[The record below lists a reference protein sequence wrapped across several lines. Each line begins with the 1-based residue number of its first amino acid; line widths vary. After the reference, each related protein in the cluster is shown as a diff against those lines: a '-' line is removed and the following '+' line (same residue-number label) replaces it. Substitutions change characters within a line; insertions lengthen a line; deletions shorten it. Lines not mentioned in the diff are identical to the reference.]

1 MNSSLT
7 SETPPSISSSWSTT
21 QVRLGSRS
29 FTPIFPPVDSRL
41 LKLFCSVARSGSLVG
56 ASRELHLTPSAISHA
71 LKHLET
77 SLGCRL
83 FERIGK
89 RMLLNHAGEQLLA
102 QIEKPL
108 RDLAA
113 AEEKLKQLGTWGQ
126 PRLRIGAAVS
136 SCQYLL
142 PNVIRELKKSS
153 PNLLLQVESGDMP
166 EMIDLMQQNRIDL
179 ALGVAADEKQH
190 LESRPVFRDEL
201 FFVFSASHPWANA
214 KPLTAADLRKQPLIL
229 YQRSSVTAKLV
240 KDYLAAMEVE
250 PPSVMEIG
258 NIEAIKE
265 LVKLNLGVSVLAPWT
280 AHKELARG
288 TLRMRP
294 VGPKPLRRQWVVAWL
309 KGRRLTLAEETFC
322 KLCRNVAAGMRM
334 DRKDL

>member
-1 MNSSLT
+1 M
-7 SETPPSISSSWSTT
+7 
-21 QVRLGSRS
+21 
-29 FTPIFPPVDSRL
+29 
-41 LKLFCSVARSGSLVG
+41 FCAVTRSGSLVA

-71 LKHLET
+71 LKSLET

-83 FERIGK
+83 FERAGK
-89 RMLLNHAGEQLLA
+89 RLLLNHAGEQLLA

-108 RDLAA
+108 AALATA
-113 AEEKLKQLGTWGQ
+113 GEKVKQLGKWGQ

-136 SCQYLL
+136 TCQYVL
-142 PNVIRELKKSS
+142 PGVIRELKKSS
-153 PNLLLQVESGDMP
+153 PTMLLQVESGDMP
-166 EMIDLMQQNRIDL
+166 EMIELMQQNRIDL
-179 ALGVAADEKQH
+179 ALGVACEGKYD

-201 FFVFSASHPWANA
+201 LFVFSASHPWANG
-214 KPLTAADLRKQPLIL
+214 KPINVADLRKQALIL
-229 YQRSSVTAKLV
+229 YHQSSVTARLV
-240 KDYLAAMEVE
+240 QDYLATMEIQ
-250 PPSVMEIG
+250 PPVVMEIG

-280 AHKELARG
+280 ADKELARG

-294 VGPKPLRRQWVVAWL
+294 LGAKPLRRQWVVAWL

-322 KLCRNVAAGMRM
+322 KLCRNVAAGMRV

>member
-1 MNSSLT
+1 M
-7 SETPPSISSSWSTT
+7 
-21 QVRLGSRS
+21 
-29 FTPIFPPVDSRL
+29 
-41 LKLFCSVARSGSLVG
+41 FCTVARSGSLVA
-56 ASRELHLTPSAISHA
+56 ASRELHLTPSAISHG
-71 LKHLET
+71 LKNLET

-83 FERIGK
+83 FDRAGK
-89 RMLLNHAGEQLLA
+89 RLLLNHAGEQLLA

-108 RDLAA
+108 ASLAV
-113 AEEKLKQLGTWGQ
+113 AEEKLKQLGKWGQ

-136 SCQYLL
+136 TCQYVL
-142 PNVIRELKKSS
+142 PGVIRELKKWS

-166 EMIDLMQQNRIDL
+166 EMIELMQQNRIDL
-179 ALGVAADEKQH
+179 ALGVVIDEKH
-190 LESRPVFRDEL
+190 DLESRPIFRDEL
-201 FFVFSASHPWANA
+201 LFVFSASHPWANG
-214 KPLTAADLRKQPLIL
+214 KQITRDELKKQPVIL

-240 KDYLAAMEVE
+240 EAYFAGLGTV

-294 VGPKPLRRQWVVAWL
+294 LGPKPLRRQWVVAWL

-322 KLCRNVAAGMRM
+322 KLCRNAAAGMRM

>member
-1 MNSSLT
+1 M
-7 SETPPSISSSWSTT
+7 
-21 QVRLGSRS
+21 
-29 FTPIFPPVDSRL
+29 
-41 LKLFCSVARSGSLVG
+41 FCAVARSGSLVA
-56 ASRELHLTPSAISHA
+56 ASPELHLTPSAISHG
-71 LKHLET
+71 LKNLET

-83 FERIGK
+83 FERAGK
-89 RMLLNHAGEQLLA
+89 RLLLNHAGEQLLA

-108 RDLAA
+108 AALAA
-113 AEEKLKQLGTWGQ
+113 AEEKLKQLGKWGQ

-136 SCQYLL
+136 ACQYVL
-142 PNVIRELKKSS
+142 PGVIRELKKSS

-166 EMIDLMQQNRIDL
+166 EMIELMQQNRIDL
-179 ALGVAADEKQH
+179 ALGVVVDGKH
-190 LESRPVFRDEL
+190 DLESRPVFRDEL
-201 FFVFSASHPWANA
+201 LFVFSASHAWANG
-214 KPLTAADLRKQPLIL
+214 KPINGGDLRKQALIV
-229 YQRSSVTAKLV
+229 YHQSSVTAKLV
-240 KDYLAAMEVE
+240 QDYLATMEIQ
-250 PPSVMEIG
+250 PPIVMEIG

-294 VGPKPLRRQWVVAWL
+294 FGPKPLRRQWVVAWL

>member
-1 MNSSLT
+1 M
-7 SETPPSISSSWSTT
+7 
-21 QVRLGSRS
+21 
-29 FTPIFPPVDSRL
+29 
-41 LKLFCSVARSGSLVG
+41 FCAVTRSGSLVA

-71 LKHLET
+71 LKSLET

-83 FERIGK
+83 FERAGK
-89 RMLLNHAGEQLLA
+89 RLLLNHAGEQLLA

-108 RDLAA
+108 AALATA
-113 AEEKLKQLGTWGQ
+113 GEKVKQLGKWGQ

-136 SCQYLL
+136 TCQYVL
-142 PNVIRELKKSS
+142 PGVIRELKKSS
-153 PNLLLQVESGDMP
+153 PTMLLQVESGDMP
-166 EMIDLMQQNRIDL
+166 EMIELMQQNRIDL
-179 ALGVAADEKQH
+179 ALGVACEGKYD

-201 FFVFSASHPWANA
+201 LFVFSASHPWANG
-214 KPLTAADLRKQPLIL
+214 KPINVAELRKQALIL
-229 YQRSSVTAKLV
+229 YHQSSVTARLV
-240 KDYLAAMEVE
+240 QEYLATMEIQ
-250 PPSVMEIG
+250 PPVVMEIG

-280 AHKELARG
+280 ADKELARG

-294 VGPKPLRRQWVVAWL
+294 LGAKPLRRQWVVAWL

-322 KLCRNVAAGMRM
+322 KLCRNVAAGMRV

>member
-1 MNSSLT
+1 M
-7 SETPPSISSSWSTT
+7 
-21 QVRLGSRS
+21 
-29 FTPIFPPVDSRL
+29 
-41 LKLFCSVARSGSLVG
+41 FCTVARSGSLVA
-56 ASRELHLTPSAISHA
+56 ASRDLHLTPSAISHG
-71 LKHLET
+71 LKNLET

-83 FERIGK
+83 FERAGK
-89 RMLLNHAGEQLLA
+89 RLLLNHAGEQLLA

-108 RDLAA
+108 AALAT
-113 AEEKLKQLGTWGQ
+113 AEEKLKQLGKWGQ

-136 SCQYLL
+136 TCQYVL
-142 PNVIRELKKSS
+142 PGVIRELKKWS

-166 EMIDLMQQNRIDL
+166 EMIELMQQNRIDL
-179 ALGVAADEKQH
+179 ALGVEVDAKHD

-201 FFVFSASHPWANA
+201 LFVFSGSHAWANG
-214 KPLTAADLRKQPLIL
+214 KQITRDELKKQAVIL

-240 KDYLAAMEVE
+240 EAYFTDLETV

-294 VGPKPLRRQWVVAWL
+294 LGPRPLRRQWVVAWL